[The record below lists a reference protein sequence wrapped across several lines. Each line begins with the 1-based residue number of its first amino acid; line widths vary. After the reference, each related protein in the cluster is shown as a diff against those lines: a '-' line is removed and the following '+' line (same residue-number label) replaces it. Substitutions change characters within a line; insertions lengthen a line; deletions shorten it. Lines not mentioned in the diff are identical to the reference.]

1 MSKHEVLTCMK
12 LGCTAYDELA
22 EKNKALTER
31 IAAMRRIDSETRD
44 QAARDYAKVKS
55 LTAEKKTLT
64 AENKRLRGQTDCE
77 TKSGGIL
84 CIEQEDK
91 ILALTERIAEWAEII
106 DYDIRI
112 GPDSHTEL
120 RKVLVEMQALKGG
133 E

>member
-77 TKSGGIL
+77 TKSGGIR
-84 CIEQEDK
+84 CMEQEGK
-91 ILALTERIAEWAEII
+91 ILALTERIARLEKGLAVATEW
-106 DYDIRI
+106 I
-112 GPDSHTEL
+112 GESSRP
-120 RKVLVEMQALKGG
+120 
-133 E
+133 